1 MTSLKKDFTSEAAL
15 QSFAASL
22 GPQLQ
27 AGDVLLLDGD
37 LGAGKT
43 SFTKGLAKG
52 LGITDYVKSP
62 TFTIVREYRHGRLP
76 LYHMDLYRLEDG
88 GAEDLGL
95 EEYFEGDGVSVVEWP
110 DFLGLSEP
118 DPNVDWQ
125 DVIFKKMTMR
135 KQRGISNLCR
145 LANAMRIY
153 SKAYDSK
160 HAKNICVL
168 F

>member
-1 MTSLKKDFTSEAAL
+1 MTSLKKDFTSEAEL
-15 QSFAASL
+15 QAFAASL
-22 GPQLQ
+22 GPHLQ
-27 AGDVLLLDGD
+27 TGDVLLLDGD

-62 TFTIVREYRHGRLP
+62 TFTIIREYCHGRLP

-110 DFLGLSEP
+110 DFLGASEP
-118 DPNVDWQ
+118 EADLLVHFQKDEQSDTTRHLEFVPQ
-125 DVIFKKMTMR
+125 GKRYETLLQSLK
-135 KQRGISNLCR
+135 
-145 LANAMRIY
+145 
-153 SKAYDSK
+153 
-160 HAKNICVL
+160 
-168 F
+168 

>member
-62 TFTIVREYRHGRLP
+62 TFTIIREYRHGRLP
-76 LYHMDLYRLEDG
+76 LRRRWG
-88 GAEDLGL
+88 
-95 EEYFEGDGVSVVEWP
+95 
-110 DFLGLSEP
+110 
-118 DPNVDWQ
+118 
-125 DVIFKKMTMR
+125 
-135 KQRGISNLCR
+135 
-145 LANAMRIY
+145 
-153 SKAYDSK
+153 
-160 HAKNICVL
+160 
-168 F
+168 